1 MKVVFAS
8 LAVAVGLLFSN
19 AALAHSFDTLF
30 VVPVSGPQAAAGK
43 QARDGF
49 LFAARERDGHPDETA
64 DGHLGGLDV
73 FLLIVD
79 SNAGT
84 GAVVAKLG
92 DLAGRAADDVARIV
106 APAEMLAAIRRQ
118 VGGAEMVVIDL
129 AAAIPANVR
138 TMAGRPFGAAFE
150 AAFGYAP
157 TSAAF
162 AGYTA
167 ARQIDTAVRAGN

>member
-8 LAVAVGLLFSN
+8 LAGAVGLLFSN
-19 AALAHSFDTLF
+19 AALAHSFDTVF
-30 VVPVSGPQAAAGK
+30 VVPVSGPQAEAGK

-49 LFAARERDGHPDETA
+49 MFAARERDGHPDETA

-84 GAVVAKLG
+84 GAVVAKVGELSQ
-92 DLAGRAADDVARIV
+92 RAAGDVARIV

-129 AAAIPANVR
+129 AAAMPANVR
-138 TMAGRPFGAAFE
+138 TIAGRPFSTAFE

-157 TSAAF
+157 TPAVL
-162 AGYTA
+162 AGYAT